1 MFQALRKLLALN
13 MFWWRTSNSGQT
25 SRSWLA
31 FCSWAAS
38 CTLSSSANRF
48 LSQKQADYF
57 PAYSKVPNSRQ
68 QQREYFRSNMNYAD
82 KNRYFEQCSFSTLY
96 KTKETYSKLSKHNQ
110 VYMTYPYSLREIYF
124 DGNSNTSESL
134 KNTSLPPSR
143 RNSKTLHPITSE
155 LFASSSSTPNMPTGI
170 FPIKH
175 NSNRSTRTQS
185 RQQSIMWDKATA
197 LYPPSRQQ
205 TEHFWFLK
213 NT

>member
-1 MFQALRKLLALN
+1 MFQALRKLLAIN

-82 KNRYFEQCSFSTLY
+82 KNRYFEQCSFITLY

-134 KNTSLPPSR
+134 KTLVYHQAVAIQKHSIRLPPSFLQALLPHSTFPLVSFR
-143 RNSKTLHPITSE
+143 LNTTQIALLE
-155 LFASSSSTPNMPTGI
+155 LNLD
-170 FPIKH
+170 
-175 NSNRSTRTQS
+175 SNRLCGIK
-185 RQQSIMWDKATA
+185 RQPYILRADSK
-197 LYPPSRQQ
+197 P
-205 TEHFWFLK
+205 
-213 NT
+213 NTFDF